1 MSNFNKV
8 GTFMKTFGQEVK
20 NKASL
25 STDKINKLR
34 VDLIKEELDE
44 LTEAMNNKDLLE
56 VADALTD
63 ILYVTYGA
71 GHAFGIDL
79 DKCFDEVQNSNMSK
93 LDENGKPIYNDSGKV
108 IVTREDVRRH
118 NALDKL
124 IRYTHRKKLIDN
136 HSQFIAC
143 SGRLNF
149 ELIQKGLMSNI
160 GIMAGVG
167 APTSLAIDL
176 AKRFEMTLLGFVK
189 NNSFN
194 IYTNK
199 ERIIL

>member
-20 NKASL
+20 MKPSF
-25 STDKINKLR
+25 SSDKINKLR
-34 VDLIKEELDE
+34 IDLIKEELQE

-93 LDENGKPIYNDSGKV
+93 LGENGEPIYNETGKV
-108 IVTREDVRRH
+108 M
-118 NALDKL
+118 
-124 IRYTHRKKLIDN
+124 
-136 HSQFIAC
+136 
-143 SGRLNF
+143 
-149 ELIQKGLMSNI
+149 KGPNYFK
-160 GIMAGVG
+160 
-167 APTSLAIDL
+167 PDL
-176 AKRFEMTLLGFVK
+176 SKFV
-189 NNSFN
+189 S
-194 IYTNK
+194 
-199 ERIIL
+199 